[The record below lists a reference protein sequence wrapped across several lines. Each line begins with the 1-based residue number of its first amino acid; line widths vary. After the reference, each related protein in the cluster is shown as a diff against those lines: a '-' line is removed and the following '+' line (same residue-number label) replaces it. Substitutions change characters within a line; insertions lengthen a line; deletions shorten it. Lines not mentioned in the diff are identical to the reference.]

1 MRKNKTKFSTKLVS
15 SLIKTAILKVPGVA
29 SVEIDQ
35 QQSDFNQNNFVVNIE
50 IRKDI
55 LNIVGVAE
63 EARSLAYY
71 ELSNQL
77 NDDTVI
83 INIVINF

>member
-1 MRKNKTKFSTKLVS
+1 M
-15 SLIKTAILKVPGVA
+15 PGVT

-35 QQSDFNQNNFVVNIE
+35 QLSDFNNNNFVVRIQ
-50 IRKDI
+50 IHKDI

-71 ELSNQL
+71 ELSRQL
-77 NDDTVI
+77 NYDTVI